1 MNLALQKAA
10 LFTRDLLT
18 YDESLIKI
26 GRQGDDITDFTIG
39 YITID
44 TLGQTQRMANG
55 ETYNGTTEV
64 MNYAAQWIT
73 PVTISFYG
81 TGAWQRANDFSLLLR
96 SQKALEL
103 QESLGVAIHQVSGLT
118 DVKMLTGQQYGERY
132 EITLNVQ
139 YSTGV
144 NVETLRI
151 DTEQIELLTN

>member
-1 MNLALQKAA
+1 MNLALQKTA

-18 YDESLIKI
+18 YDEALIKI
-26 GRQGDDITDFTIG
+26 GRQGDDIIDFTIG
-39 YITID
+39 YIAID
-44 TLGQTQRMANG
+44 TLGQSQRLASG
-55 ETYNGTTEV
+55 ETYDETAEV
-64 MNYAAQWIT
+64 MNYAIQWSS

-81 TGAWQRANDFSLLLR
+81 TGAWQRANDFTMLLK

-103 QESLGVAIHQVSGLT
+103 QDSLGVAIHKVSGLT

-132 EITLNVQ
+132 EIALNVQ
-139 YSTGV
+139 YSTGI